1 MSEKTGKEE
10 LRVEIECGHFV
21 RAALLAASLGV
32 PEEEIQDLRL
42 KALWQM
48 SAEYRNA
55 TGTKRLAQEYGL
67 SKNELREFLE
77 KYAEEKRNEGN
88 DKPLEP
94 CYDMSTGKHLS
105 FEEWMDHF
113 LKNKE

>member
-1 MSEKTGKEE
+1 VNEKVDKEE
-10 LRVEIECGHFV
+10 LRVQIECGHFV
-21 RAALLAASLGV
+21 RVALLAASLGLS
-32 PEEEIQDLRL
+32 EGEIQDLRL

-48 SAEYRNA
+48 SAVYRNA

-67 SKNELREFLE
+67 SRKELREFLE

-88 DKPLEP
+88 DRSLEP
-94 CYDMSTGKHLS
+94 CYDISTGEHLS

>member
-21 RAALLAASLGV
+21 RAALLAASLGLS
-32 PEEEIQDLRL
+32 EEEIQDLRL

-88 DKPLEP
+88 DRSLEP
-94 CYDMSTGKHLS
+94 CYDMSTGEHLS
-105 FEEWMDHF
+105 FEEWMDQF